1 MPSELRLFVQNRNP
15 SSLSHTAARKNRDS
29 FIVRGVLIGSD
40 KVFDHAPQGTA
51 EPYVVFAETETRDW
65 STQTHEG
72 HEHLVTLNGWVRA
85 RGRKA
90 ALEIADAV
98 DTALDGAALTLT
110 DHRLV
115 SLRTIFWSAAAAKD
129 GERYRAIVRLRA
141 TTEPN

>member
-1 MPSELRLFVQNRNP
+1 MNASLALQTAIRDRLLAHAPLV
-15 SSLSHTAARKNRDS
+15 A
-29 FIVRGVLIGSD
+29 LIGVNR
-40 KVFDHAPQGTA
+40 VFDHVPQGTQ
-51 EPYVVFAETETRDW
+51 EPYVNFAETETRDW

-72 HEHLVTLNGWVRA
+72 HEHFVTLNAWVLA

-90 ALEIADAV
+90 ALEIADAI

-110 DHRLV
+110 GHRIV

-129 GERYRAIVRLRA
+129 GERYRGIIRLRA